1 MFGWFKKA
9 IPFVS
14 KPELQMKGGQVAFL
28 KPVKEL
34 CVGDL
39 LIDGRR
45 VRSISKYPILNHD
58 RIYFEKEY
66 GTDFYYDT
74 KVWIIAERE
83 LYGDEF
89 VDGLAAE
96 FKEDSRP

>member
-1 MFGWFKKA
+1 MFGWFKKS
-9 IPFVS
+9 PKSEF
-14 KPELQMKGGQVAFL
+14 KMKDGQVAFL

-58 RIYFEKEY
+58 RIYFETPY
-66 GTDFYYDT
+66 GTDFYYAT
-74 KVWIIAERE
+74 KVWIVAERE

-89 VDGLAAE
+89 VDGLA
-96 FKEDSRP
+96 KECKEESRP